1 MSFPR
6 SAPSF
11 SELAYVFTLHRATSQ
26 MGTTGSSV
34 TGTMN
39 KALPDLIA
47 RVRDFTDAPL
57 AVGFGVA
64 TRAHFDFVADAGADG
79 VVIGSRLT
87 AIIKSAPEG
96 QVPKKVEEYCA
107 EISLK
112 GQPPKRPSLTPRS
125 TSSRSRV
132 VQKSSLSADSLSK
145 NVLPPRFGEFGGQ
158 YVPEALWDCLIEVEE
173 AHKAAM
179 KDPEFIKEWESLYG
193 YMNRPSN
200 LYKAEKLTEHAG
212 GATIWLKREDLCVL
226 LYNWLNLIVVECW
239 L

>member
-1 MSFPR
+1 
-6 SAPSF
+6 
-11 SELAYVFTLHRATSQ
+11 

-39 KALPDLIA
+39 SALPDLIS
-47 RVRDFTDAPL
+47 RVRDYTDVPL

-64 TRAHFDFVADAGADG
+64 TRAHFDLVADAGADG
-79 VVIGSRLT
+79 VVIGSRLI
-87 AIIKSAPEG
+87 AVIKSAPHD
-96 QVPKKVEEYCA
+96 QVAKKVEEYCA

-132 VQKSSLSADSLSK
+132 GQKSSLSADSLSK
-145 NVLPPRFGEFGGQ
+145 NVLPPRFGDFGGQ

-226 LYNWLNLIVVECW
+226 LYNWFNLIVIECW